1 MMYLPRE
8 YIDDLLVRIAYHSS
22 AIEGNTISLA
32 DTVTI
37 LLHETIPG
45 KVSKREFYEIE
56 NHKQALEYVI
66 DQLENNESLSLNI
79 VRGIHTQLMDHLNFD
94 RGMWKTHDNAIV
106 GADFNTASAHDV
118 PYLMK
123 QWIDNLNY
131 RLHQSKT
138 NEEKI
143 KLILEMHIDFER
155 IHPFSDG
162 NGRTGRLLIIYSL
175 LEHDI
180 SPIIIPVDLK
190 PDYIRFLAN
199 KDSEGLYN
207 LLYPIAL
214 EESKRRKAFENKEKT
229 SICSDDIE

>member
-1 MMYLPRE
+1 MYLPRE

-138 NEEKI
+138 DEEKI
-143 KLILEMHIDFER
+143 KHILEMHIDFER

>member
-22 AIEGNTISLA
+22 ALEGNTISLA

-94 RGMWKTHDNAIV
+94 RGMWKKHDNAIV

-138 NEEKI
+138 DEEKI
-143 KLILEMHIDFER
+143 KHILEMHIDFER

-190 PDYIRFLAN
+190 SDYIRLLAN

-229 SICSDDIE
+229 SIYSDDIE

>member
-138 NEEKI
+138 DEEKI
-143 KLILEMHIDFER
+143 KHILEMHIDFER

-190 PDYIRFLAN
+190 PDYIRLLAN
-199 KDSEGLYN
+199 KDSEGLYK

>member
-123 QWIDNLNY
+123 QLIDNLNY
-131 RLHQSKT
+131 RLYQSKT
-138 NEEKI
+138 DEEKI
-143 KLILEMHIDFER
+143 KHILEMHIDFER

-190 PDYIRFLAN
+190 PDYIRLLAN

>member
-66 DQLENNESLSLNI
+66 YQLENNESLSLNI

-123 QWIDNLNY
+123 QWIDNINY

-138 NEEKI
+138 DEEKI
-143 KLILEMHIDFER
+143 KHILEMHIDFER

-190 PDYIRFLAN
+190 PDYIR
-199 KDSEGLYN
+199 
-207 LLYPIAL
+207 PP
-214 EESKRRKAFENKEKT
+214 
-229 SICSDDIE
+229 

>member
-79 VRGIHTQLMDHLNFD
+79 VRGIHTQLMAHLNFD

-138 NEEKI
+138 DEEKI
-143 KLILEMHIDFER
+143 KHILEMHIDFER

>member
-79 VRGIHTQLMDHLNFD
+79 VRGIHMQLMDHLNFD

-138 NEEKI
+138 DEEKI
-143 KLILEMHIDFER
+143 KHILEMHIDFER

>member
-138 NEEKI
+138 DEEKI
-143 KLILEMHIDFER
+143 KHILEMHIDFER

-190 PDYIRFLAN
+190 PDYIRLLAN

-207 LLYPIAL
+207 LLSPIAL

-229 SICSDDIE
+229 SIYSDDKE

>member
-138 NEEKI
+138 DEEKI
-143 KLILEMHIDFER
+143 KHILEMHIDFER

-180 SPIIIPVDLK
+180 SPMIIPVELK
-190 PDYIRFLAN
+190 SDYIRFLAN

-207 LLYPIAL
+207 LLSPIIL
-214 EESKRRKAFENKEKT
+214 EESKRRNAFENKEKT
-229 SICSDDIE
+229 SIYSDDKE

>member
-37 LLHETIPG
+37 LLHETILG

-138 NEEKI
+138 DEEKI
-143 KLILEMHIDFER
+143 KHILEMHIDFER

-190 PDYIRFLAN
+190 PDYIRLLAN

>member
-8 YIDDLLVRIAYHSS
+8 YIDDLLVRVAYHSS

-123 QWIDNLNY
+123 QWIDNINY

-138 NEEKI
+138 DEEKI
-143 KLILEMHIDFER
+143 KHILEMHIDFER

>member
-138 NEEKI
+138 DEEKI
-143 KLILEMHIDFER
+143 KHILEMHIDFER

-180 SPIIIPVDLK
+180 SPMIIPVELK
-190 PDYIRFLAN
+190 SDYIRFLAN

-207 LLYPIAL
+207 LLSPIIL

>member
-138 NEEKI
+138 DEEKI
-143 KLILEMHIDFER
+143 KHILEMHIDFER

-180 SPIIIPVDLK
+180 YPIIIPVDLK

>member
-22 AIEGNTISLA
+22 AIEGNTISLT

-66 DQLENNESLSLNI
+66 YQLENNESLSLNI

-138 NEEKI
+138 DEEKI
-143 KLILEMHIDFER
+143 KHILEMHIDFER

-190 PDYIRFLAN
+190 PDYIRLLAN

>member
-56 NHKQALEYVI
+56 NHKQAHEYVI

-79 VRGIHTQLMDHLNFD
+79 VRGIHMQLMDHLNFD

-123 QWIDNLNY
+123 QWIDNINY

-138 NEEKI
+138 DEEKI
-143 KLILEMHIDFER
+143 KHILEMHIDFER

-190 PDYIRFLAN
+190 SDYIRLLAN

-207 LLYPIAL
+207 LLYPIVL

>member
-131 RLHQSKT
+131 RLYQSKT
-138 NEEKI
+138 DEEKI
-143 KLILEMHIDFER
+143 KHILEMHIDFER

>member
-66 DQLENNESLSLNI
+66 YQLENNESLSLNI

-123 QWIDNLNY
+123 QWIDNINY

-138 NEEKI
+138 DEEKI
-143 KLILEMHIDFER
+143 KHILEMHIDFER

-190 PDYIRFLAN
+190 SDYIRLLAN

>member
-138 NEEKI
+138 DEEKI
-143 KLILEMHIDFER
+143 KHILEMHIDFER

-229 SICSDDIE
+229 SIYSDDKE

>member
-138 NEEKI
+138 DEEKI
-143 KLILEMHIDFER
+143 KHILEMHIDFER

-180 SPIIIPVDLK
+180 SPMIIPVDLK

>member
-66 DQLENNESLSLNI
+66 DQLDNNESLSLNI

-138 NEEKI
+138 DEEKI
-143 KLILEMHIDFER
+143 KHILEMHIDFER

-162 NGRTGRLLIIYSL
+162 NGTTGRLLIIYDL

-190 PDYIRFLAN
+190 PDYIRLLAN

>member
-56 NHKQALEYVI
+56 NHKQAIEYVI

-123 QWIDNLNY
+123 QSIDNLNY

-138 NEEKI
+138 DEEKI
-143 KLILEMHIDFER
+143 KHILEMHIDFER

-180 SPIIIPVDLK
+180 YPIIIPVELK
-190 PDYIRFLAN
+190 SDYIRFLAN

>member
-22 AIEGNTISLA
+22 AIEGNTISLT

-66 DQLENNESLSLNI
+66 DQLENNDSLSLNI

-138 NEEKI
+138 DEEKI
-143 KLILEMHIDFER
+143 KHILEMHIDFER

>member
-138 NEEKI
+138 DEEKI
-143 KLILEMHIDFER
+143 KHILEMHIDFER

-180 SPIIIPVDLK
+180 YPIIIPVELK
-190 PDYIRFLAN
+190 SDYIRFLAN

>member
-66 DQLENNESLSLNI
+66 NQLENNEPLSLNI
-79 VRGIHTQLMDHLNFD
+79 VRGIHEQLMDHLNFD
-94 RGMWKTHDNAIV
+94 RGMWKTHDNVIV

-123 QWIDNLNY
+123 QWVDNLNY
-131 RLHQSKT
+131 RLEQSKT
-138 NEEKI
+138 DEEKI
-143 KLILEMHIDFER
+143 KHILEMHIDFER

-190 PDYIRFLAN
+190 SYYIRFLAK

-207 LLYPIAL
+207 LLYPIIL
-214 EESKRRKAFENKEKT
+214 EESKRIKAFENKEKT
-229 SICSDDIE
+229 NIGSDDIE

>member
-138 NEEKI
+138 DEEKI
-143 KLILEMHIDFER
+143 KHILEMHIDFER

-162 NGRTGRLLIIYSL
+162 TGRTGRLLIIYSL

>member
-56 NHKQALEYVI
+56 NHKQAHEYVI

-79 VRGIHTQLMDHLNFD
+79 VRGINTQLMDHLNFD

-138 NEEKI
+138 DEEKI
-143 KLILEMHIDFER
+143 KHILEMHIDFER

>member
-22 AIEGNTISLA
+22 AIEGNTISLT

-138 NEEKI
+138 DEEKI
-143 KLILEMHIDFER
+143 KHILEMHIDFER

-190 PDYIRFLAN
+190 PDYIRLLAN

>member
-94 RGMWKTHDNAIV
+94 RGTWKTHDNAIV

-138 NEEKI
+138 DEEKI
-143 KLILEMHIDFER
+143 KHILEMHIDFER

>member
-138 NEEKI
+138 DEEKI
-143 KLILEMHIDFER
+143 KHILEMHIDFER

-180 SPIIIPVDLK
+180 YPIIIPVELK
-190 PDYIRFLAN
+190 SDYIRFLAN

-207 LLYPIAL
+207 LLSPIIL
-214 EESKRRKAFENKEKT
+214 EESKRRNAFENKEKT
-229 SICSDDIE
+229 SIYSDDKE

>member
-138 NEEKI
+138 DEEKI
-143 KLILEMHIDFER
+143 KHILEMHIDFER

-180 SPIIIPVDLK
+180 SPMIIPVDLK
-190 PDYIRFLAN
+190 SDYIRFLAN

>member
-1 MMYLPRE
+1 MMYLTRE

-138 NEEKI
+138 DEEKI
-143 KLILEMHIDFER
+143 KHILEMHIDFER

-190 PDYIRFLAN
+190 PDYIRLLAN

-229 SICSDDIE
+229 SIYSDDKE

>member
-1 MMYLPRE
+1 MMYLTRE

-56 NHKQALEYVI
+56 NHKQSFEYVI

-131 RLHQSKT
+131 GLHQSKT
-138 NEEKI
+138 DEEKI
-143 KLILEMHIDFER
+143 KHILEMHIDFER

-180 SPIIIPVDLK
+180 YPIIIPVELK
-190 PDYIRFLAN
+190 SDYIRFLAN

-229 SICSDDIE
+229 SICSDDKE

>member
-1 MMYLPRE
+1 MYLPRE

-45 KVSKREFYEIE
+45 KVSKREFYEME

-138 NEEKI
+138 DEEKI
-143 KLILEMHIDFER
+143 KHILEMHIDFER

>member
-123 QWIDNLNY
+123 QRIDNLNY

-138 NEEKI
+138 DEEKI
-143 KLILEMHIDFER
+143 KHILEMHIDFER
-155 IHPFSDG
+155 IHPFSDD

-175 LEHDI
+175 LEYDI

-190 PDYIRFLAN
+190 PDYIRLLAN

>member
-123 QWIDNLNY
+123 QWIDNINY

-138 NEEKI
+138 DEEKI
-143 KLILEMHIDFER
+143 KHILEMHIDFER

>member
-1 MMYLPRE
+1 MMYLTRE

-138 NEEKI
+138 DEEKI
-143 KLILEMHIDFER
+143 KHILEMHIDFER

-180 SPIIIPVDLK
+180 YPIIIPVDLK

>member
-79 VRGIHTQLMDHLNFD
+79 VRRIHTQLMDHLNFD

-131 RLHQSKT
+131 RLYQSKT
-138 NEEKI
+138 DEEKI
-143 KLILEMHIDFER
+143 KHILEMHIDFER

-190 PDYIRFLAN
+190 PDYIRLLAN

>member
-79 VRGIHTQLMDHLNFD
+79 VRGIHTELMDHLNFD

-138 NEEKI
+138 DEEKI
-143 KLILEMHIDFER
+143 KHILEMHIDFER

>member
-94 RGMWKTHDNAIV
+94 RGMWKKHDNAIV

-138 NEEKI
+138 DEEKI
-143 KLILEMHIDFER
+143 KHILEMHIDFER

>member
-138 NEEKI
+138 DEEKI
-143 KLILEMHIDFER
+143 KHILEMHIDFER

-229 SICSDDIE
+229 SIYSDDIE